1 MRHPPSLY
9 TSAWLTHLDWDG
21 RAASIA
27 EQALAVLTM
36 PTEMGNPDLDSVLA
50 RINQQQRYGIT
61 PLSASELGAAL
72 SAFLATLEQPSRFD
86 RFYNGD
92 YQQLSDLEIHGLHL
106 FRTTARCANCHFGP
120 LLSDGRFHNLK
131 IAFFGEPAQD
141 LGRYAISGQLVDV
154 GAFRTASLRH
164 IAETAPYMH
173 HGLFTTLEGVVN
185 LYNRGG
191 GEVWARNALE
201 AAHPLYPAAL
211 QRSPQLRPLGLSA
224 DEKAA
229 LVAFLRT
236 L

>member
-106 FRTTARCANCHFGP
+106 FRTKARCANCHFGA

-141 LGRYAISGQLVDV
+141 LGRYAISGQLADV

-164 IAETAPYMH
+164 IGETAPYMH